1 MKKILASVLIL
12 CALICSFGCQESEN
26 AGTPSVEQNQPQDF
40 EFAYQVLDGDFTR
53 GKILTIGV
61 EMTNRKSESYTW
73 EGSSSHFQAQV
84 KLVCADKEYEISPQ
98 DSPYTMDMG
107 RHEIAVG
114 ESRTTQVYFAIPDDA
129 ASGEYDLV
137 CSFEGTTKTFENA
150 FVLRLVTQDELSV
163 SLGLDFRYI
172 YV

>member
-1 MKKILASVLIL
+1 MKKILAGALIL
-12 CALICSFGCQESEN
+12 CALLCLFGCRDVETDPPTSE
-26 AGTPSVEQNQPQDF
+26 PQNGDF
-40 EFAYQVLDGDFTR
+40 EFAYQVLDGDFAR
-53 GKILTIGV
+53 GRVLTIGV

-137 CSFEGTTKTFENA
+137 CSFEGTTKTFEKA
-150 FVLRLVTQDELSV
+150 ISLR
-163 SLGLDFRYI
+163 
-172 YV
+172 